1 MSKHTLARRILV
13 IGVPAAFAVLSVFH
27 PMPDPIAGLA
37 EEMDWWIAQHAL
49 QIPMFVL
56 MGCAIL
62 ALGWYARGR
71 AVVMSRVAALVFI
84 GVYPAY
90 DAFAGLGSGYLL
102 QHAEGTDAAT
112 QSVLFE
118 AAAGIFD
125 SPINTALYVVGTLA
139 WMVAVIALGVA
150 LRRGPGGLAVSILFV
165 ASGITLVDH
174 GGVFGTVSFTLFA
187 VGAALHT
194 FGRPSEPGHGD
205 PSPGVSRSATAPPAR
220 TSPWL

>member
-1 MSKHTLARRILV
+1 MSQHVLSRRVLV
-13 IGVPAAFAVLSVFH
+13 IGVPVAFAVLSLFH

-37 EEMDWWIAQHAL
+37 EEVDWWIAQHAL

-62 ALGWYARGR
+62 ALGWYSRGR
-71 AVVMSRVAALVFI
+71 AAVVSRVAALVFI

-90 DAFAGLGSGYLL
+90 DAFAGLGSGYLVR
-102 QHAEGTDAAT
+102 HAEGTDAAT

-125 SPINTALYVVGTLA
+125 SPINTALYAVGTLA
-139 WMVAVIALGVA
+139 WMVAVVALGVA
-150 LRRGPGGLAVSILFV
+150 LRRGPGGLAVTILFI
-165 ASGITLVDH
+165 ASGLTLIDH
-174 GGVFGTVSFTLFA
+174 GGVFGTVSFSLFA

-194 FGRPSEPGHGD
+194 FARASAP
-205 PSPGVSRSATAPPAR
+205 VLATRSRESADQ
-220 TSPWL
+220 